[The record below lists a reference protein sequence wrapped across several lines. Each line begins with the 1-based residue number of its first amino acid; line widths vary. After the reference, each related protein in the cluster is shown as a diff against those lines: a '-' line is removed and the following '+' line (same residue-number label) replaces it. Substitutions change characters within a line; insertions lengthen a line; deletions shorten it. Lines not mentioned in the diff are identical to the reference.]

1 MKKIRAQVEAELREA
16 FERKLK
22 EVLDWGEKHPGSR
35 LIELEEYLLE
45 MGKEIT
51 GMLAE
56 GVVEQR
62 ESRQPVEAPP
72 LCEECGQRTVYKG
85 QKRKR
90 VMTQVGE
97 VAIERGHYWCEHCRR
112 GVFPPG

>member
-1 MKKIRAQVEAELREA
+1 MRKARAEVEAEMRGA
-16 FERKLK
+16 FEGKLK
-22 EVLDWGEKHPGSR
+22 EILDWEEAHPGYR

-45 MGKEIT
+45 VGKEIT
-51 GMLAE
+51 GVLAE
-56 GVVEQR
+56 RVVEQR
-62 ESRQPVEAPP
+62 ESRQPVEAPV
-72 LCEECGQRTVYKG
+72 CEWCAERTVYKG

-97 VAIERGHYWCEHCRR
+97 VAVERGYYWCAHCRR

>member
-1 MKKIRAQVEAELREA
+1 MKKTRVQVEDELREA

-22 EVLDWGEKHPGSR
+22 EVLDWGEEHPGSR

-62 ESRQPVEAPP
+62 ESRQPVEAPA
-72 LCEECGQRTVYKG
+72 CDRCGQPTAYKG

-97 VAIERGHYWCEHCRR
+97 VAVERGYYWCEHCRR

>member
-1 MKKIRAQVEAELREA
+1 MKKTRAQVEVELREA

-22 EVLDWGEKHPGSR
+22 EVLDWGEKHPGCR

-45 MGKEIT
+45 KGKEIT

-56 GVVEQR
+56 GMVEQR
-62 ESRQPVEAPP
+62 ESRQPVEAPE
-72 LCEECGQRTVYKG
+72 CERCGQRTIYKG
-85 QKRKR
+85 QKHKQ

-97 VAIERGHYWCEHCRR
+97 VEVERGYYWCEHCRK